1 MYHYMTLYYYNM
13 LLKFYDYYIL
23 KTQTNVPFPMVAVD
37 VMLLLN
43 PAHA

>member
-13 LLKFYDYYIL
+13 LLNDYYIL

>member
-1 MYHYMTLYYYNM
+1 MYHYIMTLYYYNM
-13 LLKFYDYYIL
+13 LLNDYYI